1 MINALQIRKANF
13 SDVEG
18 IYNLYNSLSPDDLY
32 MRFFSFKRLSEQDI
46 VNLTKSSKVTL
57 IAVIDSEIVG
67 EISLYD
73 DDGEFSLVV
82 KPEHRRKGI
91 GTLLVKSIIEEA
103 KKLGMTKVKF
113 YTLPDNIPMIKI
125 GKKLGFT
132 LRFSSDEVF
141 GILSLQ

>member
-67 EISLYD
+67 EISLY

>member
-1 MINALQIRKANF
+1 MINALQIKKANF

-32 MRFFSFKRLSEQDI
+32 MRFFSFKRLSEQDV

-67 EISLYD
+67 EISLY

-125 GKKLGFT
+125 GK
-132 LRFSSDEVF
+132 
-141 GILSLQ
+141 

>member
-18 IYNLYNSLSPDDLY
+18 IYNLYSSLSPDDLY

-57 IAVIDSEIVG
+57 IAVIDSEIIG
-67 EISLYD
+67 EISLY

>member
-18 IYNLYNSLSPDDLY
+18 IYNLYSSLSPDDLY
-32 MRFFSFKRLSEQDI
+32 MRFFSFKRLSEQDV

-67 EISLYD
+67 EISLY

>member
-32 MRFFSFKRLSEQDI
+32 MRFFSFKRLSEQDV

-67 EISLYD
+67 EISLYE
-73 DDGEFSLVV
+73 DGEFSLVV

-91 GTLLVKSIIEEA
+91 GTMLVKSIIEEA

>member
-32 MRFFSFKRLSEQDI
+32 MRFFSIKRLSEQDV

-67 EISLYD
+67 EISLY

>member
-18 IYNLYNSLSPDDLY
+18 IYNLYSSLSPDDLY

-67 EISLYD
+67 EISLYN
-73 DDGEFSLVV
+73 DGEFSLVV

>member
-18 IYNLYNSLSPDDLY
+18 IYNLYSSLSPDDLY
-32 MRFFSFKRLSEQDI
+32 MRFFSFKRLSEQDV

-67 EISLYD
+67 EISLY

-132 LRFSSDEVF
+132 LRFSSDEVL

>member
-32 MRFFSFKRLSEQDI
+32 MRFFSFTRLSEQDV

-67 EISLYD
+67 EISLYE
-73 DDGEFSLVV
+73 DGEFSLVV

-91 GTLLVKSIIEEA
+91 GTMLVKSIIEEA

>member
-46 VNLTKSSKVTL
+46 ANLTKSSKATL

-67 EISLYD
+67 EISLYE
-73 DDGEFSLVV
+73 DGEFSLVV

-91 GTLLVKSIIEEA
+91 GTMLVKSIIEEA
-103 KKLGMTKVKF
+103 KKLGMSKVKF

>member
-13 SDVEG
+13 SDVEE

-32 MRFFSFKRLSEQDI
+32 MRFFSFKRLSEQD
-46 VNLTKSSKVTL
+46 VANLTKSSKVTL

-67 EISLYD
+67 EISLYE
-73 DDGEFSLVV
+73 DGEFSLVV

-91 GTLLVKSIIEEA
+91 GTMLVKSIIEEA
-103 KKLGMTKVKF
+103 KKLGMSKVKF

>member
-1 MINALQIRKANF
+1 MINTLQIRKANF

-46 VNLTKSSKVTL
+46 ANLTKSSKATL

-67 EISLYD
+67 EISLYE
-73 DDGEFSLVV
+73 DGEFSLVV

-91 GTLLVKSIIEEA
+91 GTMLVKSIIEEA
-103 KKLGMTKVKF
+103 KKLGMSKVKF

-132 LRFSSDEVF
+132 LRFSPDEVF

>member
-32 MRFFSFKRLSEQDI
+32 MRFFSFKRLSEQDV

-67 EISLYD
+67 EISLY

>member
-18 IYNLYNSLSPDDLY
+18 IYNLYSSLSPDDLY

-67 EISLYD
+67 EISLY

>member
-1 MINALQIRKANF
+1 MINALQIKKANF

-32 MRFFSFKRLSEQDI
+32 MRFFSFKRLSEQDV

-67 EISLYD
+67 EISLY

>member
-32 MRFFSFKRLSEQDI
+32 MRFFSFKRLSEQD
-46 VNLTKSSKVTL
+46 VANLTKSSKVTL

-67 EISLYD
+67 EISLYE
-73 DDGEFSLVV
+73 DGEFSLVV

-91 GTLLVKSIIEEA
+91 GTMLVKSIIEEA
-103 KKLGMTKVKF
+103 KKLGMSKVKF